1 MLKSRDEDDKF
12 ALLLLEVHNV
22 TCRRGRNVVV
32 AVAIAV
38 AFMLTCKPCDDDS
51 DCSAD
56 VACRTVEEVEESRKG
71 ALGEDRVAEVCIC
84 ENECDVLCRF
94 APSRLE

>member
-1 MLKSRDEDDKF
+1 MLKSRDEDDES
-12 ALLLLEVHNV
+12 ALLLLEVRNV
-22 TCRRGRNVVV
+22 ICRRGRDEDV

-38 AFMLTCKPCDDDS
+38 ALTLTCKPCDDDI

-71 ALGEDRVAEVCIC
+71 ALGEDRVVEVCIC